1 MTADQLDDPRF
12 MSPDVVAGTAVLEF
26 YILNLVCT
34 KFSNVFQYKISVSTA
49 WYSAVQDA
57 YGTCSTAVHY
67 RSGLLFDHRGSFF

>member
-49 WYSAVQDA
+49 FGA
-57 YGTCSTAVHY
+57 
-67 RSGLLFDHRGSFF
+67 